1 VERSVVV
8 VPVREQR
15 DGGLDAGGPAV
26 ERPAAPRRT
35 TGRRAALP
43 NGRAVVG
50 GLLVA
55 TAAVGTYAAW
65 ASADDAPTTRYA
77 VATRDVA
84 VGEVLEAADLELVP
98 MDAPSSIAAA
108 SFEDD
113 DASLLVG
120 QVTVAPLRRG
130 DLVQR
135 SAVVVPEDAGGGRQ
149 LSFPIDVS
157 AALAG
162 TLEVGERVDV
172 LVTEGS
178 DVGEA
183 TTEVVA
189 EGATVARVLGA
200 DDDGGRLVVLLSVP
214 DDTDLL
220 ALTTAARIGELTLV
234 RTTPGS

>member
-1 VERSVVV
+1 VERSTVVV
-8 VPVREQR
+8 LLREQR
-15 DGGLDAGGPAV
+15 DGGHDLGDPSV
-26 ERPAAPRRT
+26 DRPPVPRRR

-55 TAAVGTYAAW
+55 AAAVGTYAAW
-65 ASADDAPTTRYA
+65 VSADDAPTTRYA
-77 VATRDVA
+77 VAARDVA
-84 VGEVLEAADLELVP
+84 VGEVLEAADLELVAI
-98 MDAPSSIAAA
+98 DAPATIAAA
-108 SFEDD
+108 SFEGD

-120 QVTVAPLRRG
+120 QVAVAPLRAG

-135 SAVVVPEDAGGGRQ
+135 SAVVVPEDAEGRRQ
-149 LSFPIDVS
+149 LSFPIDVA

-183 TTEVVA
+183 TTAVVA
-189 EGATVARVLGA
+189 EGATVARVLGG

-234 RTTPGS
+234 RTTPGT